1 MKPENRPLLLVF
13 LLLVPAIA
21 MATTKEV
28 DWSFL
33 DFLIMG
39 VMLFTLSWAI
49 RWAGLN
55 LRNRVAR
62 WLIISAILGLFLA
75 IWMELAVGLFS
86 RY

>member
-1 MKPENRPLLLVF
+1 MKPENRSLLLVL

-21 MATTKEV
+21 MVNTNEV

-39 VMLFTLSWAI
+39 IMLFTLGWAI
-49 RWAGLN
+49 RWVRLN

-62 WLIISAILGLFLA
+62 WLIISAIIGLFLA
-75 IWMELAVGLFS
+75 IWIGSAVGLFS
-86 RY
+86 RC